1 MGLACVQDEL
11 GNQEGGEEGT
21 EQESGAVPEGSQVP
35 PIFLGSTQRAPGPQ
49 FSHESF
55 TESLLFQTS
64 LSQIKVSSLRGS
76 SPTPLG

>member
-35 PIFLGSTQRAPGPQ
+35 SDLLGLHPEGTGAPV
-49 FSHESF
+49 FS
-55 TESLLFQTS
+55 
-64 LSQIKVSSLRGS
+64 
-76 SPTPLG
+76 